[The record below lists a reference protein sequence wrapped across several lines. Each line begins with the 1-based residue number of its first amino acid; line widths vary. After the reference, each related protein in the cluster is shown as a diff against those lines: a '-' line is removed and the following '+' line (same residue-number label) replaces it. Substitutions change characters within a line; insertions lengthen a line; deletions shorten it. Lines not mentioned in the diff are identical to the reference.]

1 MSAAGITETVDGILG
16 QWTLAGGTVCP
27 RALTHSGTRESTK
40 EATVFGSQAIE
51 VAIGLVFVVL
61 YFLQPYGRQSEPLQ
75 GLYPGPAEAP

>member
-1 MSAAGITETVDGILG
+1 
-16 QWTLAGGTVCP
+16 
-27 RALTHSGTRESTK
+27 
-40 EATVFGSQAIE
+40 VFGSQAIE